1 MYEMLCIY
9 NAYYYVEVDVNSL
22 GVKLYSVFFL
32 LSNKNKHVYQVGYAA
47 QGQSKSL
54 TGDLN

>member
-1 MYEMLCIY
+1 MKYCIY
-9 NAYYYVEVDVNSL
+9 DAYYYVEVDVNTL
-22 GVKLYSVFFL
+22 GANLYSVFFL
-32 LSNKNKHVYQVGYAA
+32 LSNKNKYVYQVGYAV